1 MRAERNRRCGK
12 NLWVNG
18 RRFCRA
24 KRPTASAR
32 KGEDWRAIR
41 ISSAVSKWRETPASS
56 IKVNKKQRHY
66 GRARVPYS
74 RKARHQ
80 QSNPQCFRCFPRFSR
95 VWQNSHTKV
104 NLWTRLRLDRLQPR
118 FCPDRLSNFAWLGVG
133 YAGWPL
139 GHSPSSRPCT
149 RDRAKGAANG
159 AIIAC
164 VHCGRADTRGA
175 GRLRAVA
182 IRSE

>member
-1 MRAERNRRCGK
+1 MIRCASSRQRPRPPFYCSRLDRRTRKRFPILTSIRYVAASLNRQQISLRRAGLILPSRNASRANRRCGK
-12 NLWVNG
+12 SLWVNG

-80 QSNPQCFRCFPRFSR
+80 QS
-95 VWQNSHTKV
+95 
-104 NLWTRLRLDRLQPR
+104 
-118 FCPDRLSNFAWLGVG
+118 
-133 YAGWPL
+133 
-139 GHSPSSRPCT
+139 RPC
-149 RDRAKGAANG
+149 ALHVFPGFHG
-159 AIIAC
+159 
-164 VHCGRADTRGA
+164 CGRT
-175 GRLRAVA
+175 VTPK
-182 IRSE
+182 